1 VSPTAGTER
10 TLGGLAV
17 AALVGVALVAPV
29 ATAASGRPAARSATP
44 ERFVV
49 AISVDGLNPDAI
61 AELGPERAPTFHR
74 LLGEGVS
81 TLDAR
86 TAVEQSVTLPNH
98 TGMLTGRRVETRKG
112 HHIDVNDDEGS
123 DVHSEADAY
132 RASFFDVVHDRG
144 GRTALYASKTKFA
157 LFDRSWS
164 AEHGAHDHVGRDHGA
179 DKIDLYVRASPERA
193 AAKVARQLRR
203 DPFEATFLH
212 LASPDRAGHA
222 HGWMGPEYLDAVER
236 TDERIGAI
244 LDAAR
249 STAYLRKRVVVVVT
263 ADHGG
268 APGAVAHDDRRNPH
282 NYTIPFFVWGAG
294 VETGADLYDLNPD
307 RVEPRAN
314 RPGYRA
320 EPPIRNTDLASLVTT
335 LLGHRA
341 VPGGLLPGTEP
352 LRVR

>member
-1 VSPTAGTER
+1 MAS
-10 TLGGLAV
+10 LLAV
-17 AALVGVALVAPV
+17 IVAAPS
-29 ATAASGRPAARSATP
+29 TAAPAPGPAYRAATP

-61 AELGPERAPTFHR
+61 RELGPERAPTFHR
-74 LLGEGVS
+74 LMDEGAG

-86 TAVEQSVTLPNH
+86 TAVEMSVTLPNH

-112 HHIDVNDDEGS
+112 HHIDFNEDNHS
-123 DVHSEADAY
+123 DVHTEANAY
-132 RASFFDVVHDRG
+132 RASLFDVVHDRG
-144 GRTALYASKTKFA
+144 GSTGLYASKSKFA
-157 LFDRSWS
+157 LFDRSWGPD
-164 AEHGAHDHVGRDHGA
+164 HGAPDRVGRDHGT
-179 DKIDLYVRASPERA
+179 DKIDLFVRASPERVS
-193 AAKVARQLRR
+193 AKVARQLARG
-203 DPFEATFLH
+203 PFDASFVH

-222 HGWMGPEYLDAVER
+222 RGWMGPEYLAAVER
-236 TDERIGAI
+236 TDRRIGAI

-268 APGAVAHDDRRNPH
+268 APGATSHDDATDPR
-282 NYTIPFFVWGAG
+282 NYTVPFFAWGAG
-294 VETGADLYDLNPD
+294 VERGADLYELNPG
-307 RVEPRAN
+307 RVYPRAD
-314 RPGYRA
+314 RPGYDG

-341 VPGGLLPGTEP
+341 VPGGLLPGTEA